1 MKVSNRKC
9 IFRISLKN
17 MKSAKARNIIAVIA
31 IVLTTLLFTAFFTIV
46 MTISKGFEQ
55 SNFRMVGS
63 STHGEFK
70 RLSQEQY
77 ELLKEDDAIKE
88 YGLRRV
94 VGIGS
99 EEALIKNYT
108 EISYM
113 DENTAKWGFNMPTT
127 GHLPQEGTMEAAAD
141 TRVLKALNVPCEIGT
156 EFSVTMDVDGTETTE
171 HFILCGWWEYD
182 GAAPASN
189 VLVPHSRVEE
199 IFEKL
204 NTQFF
209 DNNIGSYSLSVMLKK
224 PKDISGEMEAVLA
237 RYGYSSDREADN
249 YIGIGVNW
257 GYMSEGLM
265 ENMDATTVV
274 AIVLMLFLII
284 FTGYLIIYNIF
295 RISVSNEIRHYGM
308 LKTIGTTGTQIRRII
323 LSQAVVLSV
332 AGIPIGLVLGWG
344 TGAILSPIVI
354 SKLNIAQD
362 AGISVSPVIFVFSTI
377 FAIITV
383 LISCFR
389 PGKIAASVSPVEALR
404 YTEAL
409 TNKKLRSVRKG
420 ASILGMAAANLAG
433 SKGKTILTVLSLSL
447 SVVLFTLTITFTN
460 SFSIEKYLSN
470 MAADFQISS
479 AEYFNV
485 NADWSPE
492 NAINQEEISVF
503 STLEGVIGGGVTYG
517 ITMQTTPQGYFDE
530 EAVRER
536 LIHFGYDEA
545 SVEEYMKWNKS
556 DKYNGKVADILQI
569 LGMDEYCISKL
580 SLKEGDLSKLYAEEN
595 TIAVMDD
602 SALNVG
608 DSIIINY
615 IDKIEYINK
624 KTGIVYADVDMIPDE
639 ELLCIN
645 VKREEHEEE
654 YKVVA
659 KVEDTGALGY
669 RYYAGENFIVS
680 SDELLANISDAAALY
695 YIMDVADEAEAEIE
709 AFIAQYTENSMLDYE
724 SKVTMAAE
732 FDAFK
737 DMFLILGSALSF
749 VVALVGL
756 LNFINIVLTG
766 IISRR
771 KELATLQAIGM
782 TGGQLRTMLI
792 YEGLLYTAGAMGVS
806 VVLNLLTIPMSTVL
820 EELFWFCEYEF
831 TMLPLLIAIP
841 VFVGMGIIVPS
852 ITYMIF
858 VKKTIVERLRETE

>member
-1 MKVSNRKC
+1 
-9 IFRISLKN
+9 
-17 MKSAKARNIIAVIA
+17 
-31 IVLTTLLFTAFFTIV
+31 
-46 MTISKGFEQ
+46 
-55 SNFRMVGS
+55 
-63 STHGEFK
+63 
-70 RLSQEQY
+70 
-77 ELLKEDDAIKE
+77 
-88 YGLRRV
+88 
-94 VGIGS
+94 
-99 EEALIKNYT
+99 
-108 EISYM
+108 
-113 DENTAKWGFNMPTT
+113 
-127 GHLPQEGTMEAAAD
+127 
-141 TRVLKALNVPCEIGT
+141 
-156 EFSVTMDVDGTETTE
+156 
-171 HFILCGWWEYD
+171 
-182 GAAPASN
+182 
-189 VLVPHSRVEE
+189 
-199 IFEKL
+199 
-204 NTQFF
+204 
-209 DNNIGSYSLSVMLKK
+209 
-224 PKDISGEMEAVLA
+224 
-237 RYGYSSDREADN
+237 
-249 YIGIGVNW
+249 
-257 GYMSEGLM
+257 
-265 ENMDATTVV
+265 
-274 AIVLMLFLII
+274 
-284 FTGYLIIYNIF
+284 
-295 RISVSNEIRHYGM
+295 
-308 LKTIGTTGTQIRRII
+308 
-323 LSQAVVLSV
+323 
-332 AGIPIGLVLGWG
+332 
-344 TGAILSPIVI
+344 
-354 SKLNIAQD
+354 
-362 AGISVSPVIFVFSTI
+362 
-377 FAIITV
+377 
-383 LISCFR
+383 
-389 PGKIAASVSPVEALR
+389 
-404 YTEAL
+404 
-409 TNKKLRSVRKG
+409 
-420 ASILGMAAANLAG
+420 
-433 SKGKTILTVLSLSL
+433 
-447 SVVLFTLTITFTN
+447 
-460 SFSIEKYLSN
+460 
-470 MAADFQISS
+470 
-479 AEYFNV
+479 
-485 NADWSPE
+485 
-492 NAINQEEISVF
+492 
-503 STLEGVIGGGVTYG
+503 
-517 ITMQTTPQGYFDE
+517 
-530 EAVRER
+530 
-536 LIHFGYDEA
+536 
-545 SVEEYMKWNKS
+545 
-556 DKYNGKVADILQI
+556 
-569 LGMDEYCISKL
+569 
-580 SLKEGDLSKLYAEEN
+580 
-595 TIAVMDD
+595 
-602 SALNVG
+602 LNVG